1 MFTNGSGQSL
11 ANRWR
16 PVPLER
22 FVNPRILVRMV
33 MSVDLKERRDGLA
46 EIAGGLPRIGA
57 VLHHP
62 RRRGM
67 PGLHRAGEFSKRWRF
82 CRVPGQNAI

>member
-11 ANRWR
+11 ANRRR

-22 FVNPRILVRMV
+22 FVNPGKLVRMV
-33 MSVDLKERRDGLA
+33 MSVELNERRDGHA
-46 EIAGGLPRIGA
+46 EITGGLPRIGA

-62 RRRGM
+62 RRRGK
-67 PGLHRAGEFSKRWRF
+67 PGLHRASQFSK
-82 CRVPGQNAI
+82 G